1 MADLG
6 PIIMNYV
13 RVSHLQAV
21 SVLTEKPLVVTNS
34 LRPPVVRCLSGT
46 KTPNH
51 RCLSGAGDL
60 AVLRT

>member
-1 MADLG
+1 MAL
-6 PIIMNYV
+6 
-13 RVSHLQAV
+13 L
-21 SVLTEKPLVVTNS
+21 SVVITEKPLVVTDL
-34 LRPPVVRCLSGT
+34 LRPPAVRCLSGA